1 MHHAT
6 LCYLIKENKL
16 LLGLKKRGFGEGRW
30 NGYGGKVKEGESIE
44 ESLVREVNEEMNV
57 VITKEA
63 LKKAAV
69 IDFFFTNPPKGKN
82 WDQTVHVFVAKEWK
96 GLPEETEEM
105 KPKWFDFDK
114 VPINKM
120 WEDDPHW
127 LPHVIKGKKV
137 KAAFTFGKDNSSILK
152 KNVDVVDDL

>member
-6 LCYLIKENKL
+6 LCYLVEGNKI
-16 LLGLKKRGFGEGRW
+16 LLGLKKRGFAEGRW
-30 NGYGGKVKEGESIE
+30 NGYGGKVKPDESIE
-44 ESLVREVNEEMNV
+44 ESLIREVNEEMNV
-57 VITKEA
+57 VVTREA

-69 IDFFFTNPPKGKN
+69 LDFFFTNAPKGKQ

-96 GLPEETEEM
+96 GTPIETEEM
-105 KPKWFDFDK
+105 KPQWFDFDK

-137 KAAFTFGKDNSSILK
+137 KATFTFGKDNSSILK
-152 KNVDVVDDL
+152 KKVNVVDDL